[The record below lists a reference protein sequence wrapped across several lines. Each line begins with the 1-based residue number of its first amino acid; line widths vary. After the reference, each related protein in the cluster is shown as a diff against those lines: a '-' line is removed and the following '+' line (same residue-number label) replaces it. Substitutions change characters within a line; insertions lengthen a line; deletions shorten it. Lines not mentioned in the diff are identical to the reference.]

1 MKKFLV
7 VLGLILLTMTAA
19 YAEEEEIAAE
29 TAAPVDAV
37 TFTQDTLWGLKDKNS
52 DTIYVEAI
60 YKKLI
65 PVGSHA
71 WIVQS
76 KKNKFGLIDNQG
88 KILVPIKYNHTDRL
102 AGRFA
107 KFGNSNDFGIY
118 DEYGNA
124 IVKPEYSKVD
134 ILYGQMFLTYKNYN
148 YGIVGYNG
156 EIILENKYEDI
167 YMPKPNV
174 MRIKSNG
181 EWYELEQVNAETL
194 TLPEDAIHN
203 YTQKEGLNVYN
214 IVMNTGVGAGYSV
227 LTFSDY
233 LIKIFSSISPAH
245 EDTIDEL
252 MLSQGAET
260 VSILMKLTWIPKYP
274 FVYVRKYYENVRN
287 PNNGPLS
294 EVREELRKQIK

>member
-1 MKKFLV
+1 MKKL
-7 VLGLILLTMTAA
+7 LLTICLILLTTSIAFA
-19 YAEEEEIAAE
+19 EEEIAAD
-29 TAAPVDAV
+29 TAASLDAV
-37 TFTQDTLWGLKDKNS
+37 TFTQDSLWGLKDKNS
-52 DTIYVEAI
+52 DTVFVEPI

-65 PVGSHA
+65 PVGAHA
-71 WIVQS
+71 WIVQN
-76 KKNKFGLIDNQG
+76 KRNKFGLINDKG
-88 KILVPIKYNHTDRL
+88 EVLVPIKYNHTDRL
-102 AGRFA
+102 VGRFA
-107 KFGNSNDFGIY
+107 KFGNNHDYGIY
-118 DEYGNA
+118 DEYGKV

-134 ILYGQMFLTYKNYN
+134 ILYGKMFLTYKDYK

-156 EIILENKYEDI
+156 EVILENEFEDI
-167 YMPKPNV
+167 YMPKPNA
-174 MRIKSNG
+174 MRLKYKG
-181 EWYELEQVNAETL
+181 DWYELEQVNAETL
-194 TLPEDAIHN
+194 TLPEDALHN
-203 YTQKEGLNVYN
+203 YDKKEGLNVYS

-233 LIKIFSSISPAH
+233 LIKLISSISPAH

-274 FVYVRKYYENVRN
+274 FVYIRKYYENFRN